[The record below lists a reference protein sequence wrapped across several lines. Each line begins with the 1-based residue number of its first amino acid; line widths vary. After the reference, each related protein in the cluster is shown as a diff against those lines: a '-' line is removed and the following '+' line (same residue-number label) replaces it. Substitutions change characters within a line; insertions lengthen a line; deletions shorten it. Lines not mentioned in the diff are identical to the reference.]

1 MRFRITFQLGQ
12 SRRLPVDYQYFA
24 GAWIY
29 RVIRQAD
36 REYARFLHDH
46 GFTDGNKVFKLF
58 AYSPLQLDGYQLL
71 RNEGVFEVGGHGVA
85 MKVAFHLPDTAEKFI
100 IGLFNRQQLFLG
112 DRRSG
117 LDLTVSAVERL
128 PEPRFSR
135 QMSYRLTSPAVFS
148 IRSEGD
154 RHPRYLEPEN
164 AGYPEL
170 VYNHLLQKMKV
181 AGLAEPLLPAG
192 ELQMHLDGNWKS
204 KLIRIRQ
211 ETPQQTRVRGFL
223 YNFTLD
229 APEAFH
235 RLIYNAGFG
244 EKNASGFGWTEI
256 TPAAESDGRGTG
268 EWNASRNNEAAPEQQ
283 RKDN

>member
-1 MRFRITFQLGQ
+1 
-12 SRRLPVDYQYFA
+12 
-24 GAWIY
+24 
-29 RVIRQAD
+29 
-36 REYARFLHDH
+36 
-46 GFTDGNKVFKLF
+46 
-58 AYSPLQLDGYQLL
+58 
-71 RNEGVFEVGGHGVA
+71 
-85 MKVAFHLPDTAEKFI
+85 
-100 IGLFNRQQLFLG
+100 
-112 DRRSG
+112 
-117 LDLTVSAVERL
+117 
-128 PEPRFSR
+128 
-135 QMSYRLTSPAVFS
+135 MSYRLTSPAVFS

-154 RHPRYLEPEN
+154 RHPRYLELEN

-235 RLIYNAGFG
+235 RLVYNAGFG
-244 EKNASGFGWTEI
+244 EKKRQRLWLGSGEI
-256 TPAAESDGRGTG
+256 TPAAESDRRGTG
-268 EWNASRNNEAAPEQQ
+268 EWSASRNNEATPEQQ
-283 RKDN
+283 MKDN